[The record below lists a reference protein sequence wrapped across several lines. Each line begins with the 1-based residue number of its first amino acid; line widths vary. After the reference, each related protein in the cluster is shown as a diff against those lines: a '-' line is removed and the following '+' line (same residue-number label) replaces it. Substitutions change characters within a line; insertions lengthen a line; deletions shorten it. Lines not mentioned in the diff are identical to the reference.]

1 MWSEAEPSFQAAF
14 STQTHSG
21 SPAFSTPLSSG
32 EDPFL
37 GVGSSTDFSLPYS
50 SDASSMIFDQMGNM
64 SPSLEYGQMSENNFG
79 LGSEFNVGDSTT
91 GGKRRVRIALK
102 SMPQTGGEG
111 GEWEVQICWTT
122 CDFL

>member
-1 MWSEAEPSFQAAF
+1 
-14 STQTHSG
+14 
-21 SPAFSTPLSSG
+21 
-32 EDPFL
+32 
-37 GVGSSTDFSLPYS
+37 
-50 SDASSMIFDQMGNM
+50 MIFDQMGNM

-111 GEWEVQICWTT
+111 GEWEVQIC
-122 CDFL
+122 